1 MKEAPFPPPSWTFY
15 KGRTCAKEHF
25 SRNFKPHRFQIWIKT
40 GFLHRLTKGQKLSC
54 TRGFLK
60 LEKSDFFSLQEGK
73 AHLPWQIQAGRRGRL
88 FRQVT
93 SKYQAAEHGAA
104 KREGTMCPGKLGKMP
119 QQPSW
124 CGSGAMPCTAAQG
137 VRTRAS
143 AGCSWA
149 RGSARQR
156 GCAGGHRWDRTKPP
170 PWTSAWSLRWG
181 NIPSHHVRPFGTFPP
196 KLSSARRKKLQ
207 ILVVCV

>member
-104 KREGTMCPGKLGKMP
+104 KREGTMCPGKLGKCLSSHP
-119 QQPSW
+119 AVGQEQCPAPLRRE
-124 CGSGAMPCTAAQG
+124 SGPAQAQG
-137 VRTRAS
+137 A
-143 AGCSWA
+143 AGHAGQRNRGAALAVTAGTEPNHHPERQPGAWGEETFLPITYALLGLFLLSWA
-149 RGSARQR
+149 RLEGRNFKS
-156 GCAGGHRWDRTKPP
+156 
-170 PWTSAWSLRWG
+170 
-181 NIPSHHVRPFGTFPP
+181 
-196 KLSSARRKKLQ
+196 
-207 ILVVCV
+207 